1 MRIQPISKTLVF
13 VASVL
18 FARPTLC
25 DQDEGISLDL
35 TTGNYVITYQGL
47 NLESGTN
54 LWQRV
59 IFVPATKIL
68 PSVTSK
74 VRHLD
79 QNTVLY
85 SYAVRNNIKSQQ
97 ALSAFSVTASQIDA
111 KTLVSP
117 AGWEGQIS
125 QNYDSTGVRA
135 NWRYP
140 RHTAEDGLGRGQR
153 ESGFNFESTDLPGI
167 DQMRFR
173 GSAPTLV
180 FPDEGPKKE
189 IADQLDV
196 LTDPIKNS
204 VYQIAAAPRISVPTP
219 YDAATVLAN
228 IQKHLDTDLV
238 GMKLVDP
245 ALVAQMDPWF
255 ATAID
260 AAKRN
265 NTAGLRNALQEL
277 RRLLKQECA
286 DVDQEGQEAET
297 DDKPSPPARI
307 AKLAARVLDF
317 DLKYVQARQK
327 GNKD

>member
-1 MRIQPISKTLVF
+1 MRIQPISTTLVF
-13 VASVL
+13 VAL
-18 FARPTLC
+18 GFFACPILYA
-25 DQDEGISLDL
+25 QDEGVSLDP

-47 NLESGTN
+47 NLESGTSS
-54 LWQRV
+54 WQRV

-68 PSVTSK
+68 PSVVSK
-74 VRHLD
+74 VRQLD
-79 QNTVLY
+79 QNTILY

-97 ALSAFSVTASQIDA
+97 TLSAFGITVSQIDTN
-111 KTLVSP
+111 TLSSP

-125 QNYDSTGVRA
+125 QNYDNIGVRA

-140 RHTAEDGLGRGQR
+140 RHAAEDGLDRGQR
-153 ESGFNFESTDLPGI
+153 ESGFGFESADLPGI

-173 GSAPTLV
+173 GAAPTLV

-196 LTDPIKNS
+196 LTDPVKNS
-204 VYQIAAAPRISVPTP
+204 VYQIAAVPRISVPAP
-219 YDAATVLAN
+219 YDAAVVLTN

-238 GMKLVDP
+238 SLKLVDP

-265 NTAGLRNALQEL
+265 NAEGLRNALQAL

-286 DVDQEGQEAET
+286 DVDQEGNEAEN
-297 DDKPSPPARI
+297 DDKPVPPARI
-307 AKLAARVLDF
+307 AKLAARVLNF
-317 DLKYVQARQK
+317 DLKYVGSRI
-327 GNKD
+327 